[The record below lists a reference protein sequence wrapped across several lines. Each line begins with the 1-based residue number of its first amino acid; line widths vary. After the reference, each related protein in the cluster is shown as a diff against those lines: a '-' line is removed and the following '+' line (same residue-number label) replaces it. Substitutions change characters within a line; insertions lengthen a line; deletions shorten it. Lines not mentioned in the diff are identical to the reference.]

1 MAIFWVKR
9 GNVGYLKILGNTQIE
24 QIDCATDP
32 AIYANLVPTAE
43 ELRDLPK
50 TLLLNTVHILGNH
63 ITRSWTCLQLAEF
76 ISGHWTMISAYFAH
90 RTGCLTVFDT
100 ENEMILNL
108 ENSSDDASHHTV
120 VPSDVISSAS
130 DPEDA
135 EEEIERMPLPDG
147 VLRQFWDVCTIDGK
161 ALNAPVGVRGSMVFV
176 KIPTIHKLVSCIY
189 YLDGGVC
196 GADLFA
202 LLNEISHGNINQD
215 NILLRVQGS
224 ASQIYPYEAI
234 LNYCERGGSLIV
246 HVRQRGGVLGSKFMK
261 KTTYVRAGDQLSSLI
276 KRTKTNIEKR
286 FSELE
291 DLQGDVPHL
300 FVASVSPL
308 QEKLALFRQKMIED
322 NNILKKLLEQM
333 EDTKISHLIEALGQ
347 SKGRNT
353 EERLF
358 RIAPLLSEDIQMID
372 KLSPHLSNIR
382 HSMVIAFVES
392 FCRAFHIAKGG
403 DLICSPELMEDFLH
417 KLVSYREGFRQSVAP
432 SNEGYPNVVADE
444 GSCVMG

>member
-1 MAIFWVKR
+1 MAIVWVKR
-9 GNVGYLKILGNTQIE
+9 GKVGYLKILGNTQIE

-32 AIYANLVPTAE
+32 AIYTNVVPTAE
-43 ELRDLPK
+43 ELRYLPK
-50 TLLLNTVHILGNH
+50 TFLLNTAQLMANH
-63 ITRSWTCLQLAEF
+63 INRSWTCLQLAEF

-108 ENSSDDASHHTV
+108 ENSSDDASRHTV

-135 EEEIERMPLPDG
+135 EGEIERMPLPDG

-161 ALNAPVGVRGSMVFV
+161 ALNAPVGVKGSMVFV

-189 YLDGGVC
+189 YLDGGMC
-196 GADLFA
+196 GANLFA

-246 HVRQRGGVLGSKFMK
+246 HVRQRGGVLGSKFVK
-261 KTTYVRAGDQLSSLI
+261 KPYVRTEDQLTSLI
-276 KRTKTNIEKR
+276 KRTKSNVERR

-291 DLQGDVPHL
+291 DVEDAVPASLIPFLQPIEERL
-300 FVASVSPL
+300 SI
-308 QEKLALFRQKMIED
+308 FRRRLLDDPSSM
-322 NNILKKLLEQM
+322 KKAVEMLDDDTIKQLVEMMEQ
-333 EDTKISHLIEALGQ
+333 TKGA
-347 SKGRNT
+347 NT

-358 RIAPLLSEDIQMID
+358 RASSLMSRDIKLLDVAT
-372 KLSPHLSNIR
+372 PHLHNLR
-382 HSMVIAFVES
+382 HKLMLLVVEGFVRQYHTPKNGE
-392 FCRAFHIAKGG
+392 
-403 DLICSPELMEDFLH
+403 LICRPEMFEIHLNQILN
-417 KLVSYREGFRQSVAP
+417 YRQGLRQSQEISSEEVP
-432 SNEGYPNVVADE
+432 ADD
-444 GSCVMG
+444 GNSCVVC